1 MGILVTAFQLNA
13 QSTDELYTVVSKYDA
28 QTGSTT
34 RMGKLNPMDG
44 MVTNVGEATSP
55 NFFSVTGGS
64 LNQTTNRFN
73 LVSTNFMM
81 SFDIF
86 TGNIINELPIT
97 SFYEGT
103 TYFANVRYNNSN
115 NKLYG
120 LASTFTENNQ
130 LIGMYLAELN
140 SENGNLTQLSQSSI
154 GEGYQ
159 LAGTAIDPNE
169 MVYYYSTGSKFMGI
183 DLYNGEVYTN
193 PDIVFSNPNEFNFT
207 NFSYNCADE
216 TVYGLVV
223 KNTQVQ
229 NPNVPFPSMI
239 YEMRFGKINPST
251 GVVTNISEVPL
262 PTAAYSVN
270 AGSTIDPI
278 SGTYYFS
285 NGSNIYGISLQTGL
299 VTSSTAIN
307 NEEGSVINMMT
318 NYNNCLGAVATRPDS
333 TLSLPQ
339 ESIEARFSLYPN
351 PTSSM
356 LMISSSLTI
365 DSVEIIDVQGKM
377 VKLSKVRANQI
388 DVQDLQAGVYV
399 LRLISGNEVENR
411 KFVKM

>member
-13 QSTDELYTVVSKYDA
+13 QSTDELYTVVSKYNA

-34 RMGKLNPMDG
+34 RMGKLNPTDG

-86 TGNIINELPIT
+86 TGNIINELTIT

-103 TYFANVRYNNSN
+103 TFFANVRYNNSN

-130 LIGMYLAELN
+130 LIGMYLAELK
-140 SENGNLTQLSQSSI
+140 SENGDLTQLSQSSI
-154 GEGYQ
+154 GVGYK
-159 LAGTAIDPNE
+159 LAGTAIDPEE

-183 DLYNGEVYTN
+183 DLYNGAVYSN

-207 NFSYNCADE
+207 NFSYNCADG

-299 VTSSTAIN
+299 VNSSTAIN

-399 LRLISGNEVENR
+399 LRLISGNKVENR